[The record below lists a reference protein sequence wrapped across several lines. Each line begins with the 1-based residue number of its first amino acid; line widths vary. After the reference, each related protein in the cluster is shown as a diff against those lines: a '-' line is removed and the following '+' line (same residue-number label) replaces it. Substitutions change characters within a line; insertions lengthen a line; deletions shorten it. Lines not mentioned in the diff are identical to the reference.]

1 MAKTGVSKFRFISP
15 GIQIAEIDNSQLPR
29 DPAEMGPVIIGSA
42 IQGPA
47 LRPVK
52 VNSFSEFV
60 EIFGL
65 PQVGN
70 KGGDI
75 WRDGVFGLAPTYGA
89 YAAQAWL
96 RNNSAVTFVRLL
108 GKANTDATLANG
120 GLAGWKI
127 WWFSWLENR
136 RFIYEHI
143 LSFRWSDGSLA
154 HQFFQQFLS
163 ICQHWYTSCNFLL

>member
-127 WWFSWLENR
+127 YLVQ
-136 RFIYEHI
+136 
-143 LSFRWSDGSLA
+143 RWGFGSLILPA
-154 HQFFQQFLS
+154 ILEPPPTLVH
-163 ICQHWYTSCNFLL
+163 

>member
-29 DPAEMGPVIIGSA
+29 EPAEMGPVIVGSA

-60 EIFGL
+60 EIFGM

-75 WRDGVFGLAPTYGA
+75 WRDGVFGLAPTYGP
-89 YAAQAWL
+89 QL
-96 RNNSAVTFVRLL
+96 MELMLLKHGLEIIVLLLLL
-108 GKANTDATLANG
+108 G
-120 GLAGWKI
+120 
-127 WWFSWLENR
+127 F
-136 RFIYEHI
+136 
-143 LSFRWSDGSLA
+143 
-154 HQFFQQFLS
+154 
-163 ICQHWYTSCNFLL
+163 